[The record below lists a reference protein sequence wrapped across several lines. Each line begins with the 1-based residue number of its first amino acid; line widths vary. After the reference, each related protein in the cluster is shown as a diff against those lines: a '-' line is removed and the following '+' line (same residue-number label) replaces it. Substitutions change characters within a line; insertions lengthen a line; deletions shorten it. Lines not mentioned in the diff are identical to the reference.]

1 MSNIISPAINN
12 AIEVINE
19 ECANLSKILY
29 NCSVLL
35 YQQIPQTSISYAPFD
50 NATVDYN
57 YVPDGLH
64 YYLYFGQNQI
74 QTVIDFYVNNVN
86 AVLTQINNYGLQNQL
101 ITKINSL
108 QSSIASLNNFAVSLY
123 EGQQNN
129 IIIYIVPYAM
139 SIRSALLL
147 NNLTLNNL
155 ATVILYNMSNVYS
168 FNYISKGTQ
177 LLLL

>member
-1 MSNIISPAINN
+1 MSNIISPAVNS

-19 ECANLSKILY
+19 ECTNLSKILY

-35 YQQIPQTSISYAPFD
+35 YQQIPQTNISYAPFD
-50 NATVDYN
+50 NAIVDYN
-57 YVPDGLH
+57 YVPSGLQ

-74 QTVIDFYVNNVN
+74 QTVIDYYVTNVN
-86 AVLTQINNYGLQNQL
+86 AVLTQINDYGLQSQL
-101 ITKINSL
+101 INKINSL

-129 IIIYIVPYAM
+129 IIIYITPYAM

-155 ATVILYNMSNVYS
+155 SKVVLYNMNNVYS
-168 FNYISKGTQ
+168 FNYIPQGVQ